1 VGFAVSLPRRS
12 ECCGRPLYDF
22 GLLQSAKNLLRKILD
37 DLRDD
42 IRNGVPIIVLEP
54 SCAAVFRDEL
64 VNLFPDNV
72 DAVRLSHQTFLLSEF
87 LERFATGYT
96 FPRLARRAIVHLHCH
111 HKAVMSMSDEQKML
125 ERLGLDF
132 ELVDAG
138 CCGMAGAFGFEKQH
152 YEGSIKAGERV
163 LLPRV
168 REASPET
175 LIIANGFSCREQIA
189 QTTDRRAVHLAEV
202 IRMVF

>member
-1 VGFAVSLPRRS
+1 
-12 ECCGRPLYDF
+12 
-22 GLLQSAKNLLRKILD
+22 LLRKILD

-42 IRNGVPIIVLEP
+42 IRDGVPIIVLEP

-96 FPRLARRAIVHLHCH
+96 FPKLERRAIVHGHCH

-152 YEGSIKAGERV
+152 YEVSIKAGERV

-168 REASPET
+168 RGAAPET
-175 LIIANGFSCREQIA
+175 LIIANGFSCQEQIA